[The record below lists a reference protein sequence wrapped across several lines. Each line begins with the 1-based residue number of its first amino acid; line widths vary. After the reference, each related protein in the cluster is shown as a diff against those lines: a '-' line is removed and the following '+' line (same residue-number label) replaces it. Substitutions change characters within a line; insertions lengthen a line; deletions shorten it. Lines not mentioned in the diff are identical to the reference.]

1 MGVCTRPV
9 LEVRVLLLFLDDR
22 DRGINVG
29 GKVRRE
35 DEEIAGLMVG
45 NEIVPLVVALV
56 EDSES

>member
-9 LEVRVLLLFLDDR
+9 LVVRVLLLFLDDR